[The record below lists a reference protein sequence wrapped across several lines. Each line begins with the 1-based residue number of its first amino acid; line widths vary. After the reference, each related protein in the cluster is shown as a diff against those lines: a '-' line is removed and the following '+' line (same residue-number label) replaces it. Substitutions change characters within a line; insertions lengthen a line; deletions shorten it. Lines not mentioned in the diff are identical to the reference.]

1 MTTRPRTLP
10 ELTAALVAID
20 SVNPSLVP
28 GGAGERAIA
37 DFVAAWLTDAG
48 LDTRIDDLGDNRCNV
63 VAIARGTGGGKS
75 LMLNAHMDTV
85 GYGGMTDP
93 LTPRTAEGKLHGR
106 GAFDMKAS
114 LAAIMLVG
122 EEAARASWRGDL
134 IITAVADE
142 EFASIGT
149 ARIAETLK
157 ADAAIVTEPT
167 DLELCVAHKGFA
179 WLEVTTR
186 GVAAHGS
193 LADVGVDAIA
203 AMGPVLSGIGD
214 LQLALA
220 ARPPHPLLGPPSVH
234 ASLVSGGTELST
246 YPDICTVGIERRT
259 IPGEIAADVEDEI
272 GQILLHAAERDP
284 RLRAEITM
292 GLVREPFEIEDD
304 HPFVALVRETA
315 SNVLNA
321 PVTLTGGLGWMDSAL
336 LAEVGIPTVIFG
348 PHGDGAHADEE
359 WVDLASAEKAR
370 AVYAAVAAAFC
381 A

>member
-1 MTTRPRTLP
+1 MTTFPQTLP

-37 DFVAAWLTDAG
+37 EYVAAWLADAG
-48 LDTRIDDLGDNRCNV
+48 LETTIDDLGDDRCNV
-63 VAIARGTGGGKS
+63 VAIARGSGGGKS

-85 GYGGMTDP
+85 GHGGMPDA
-93 LTPRTAEGKLHGR
+93 LAPRIVDGKLHGR

-122 EEAARASWRGDL
+122 AEAVRSSWRGDL

-186 GVAAHGS
+186 GLAAHGS
-193 LADVGVDAIA
+193 LAEVGVDAIA
-203 AMGPVLSGIGD
+203 AMGPVLTGIAE
-214 LQLALA
+214 LQRGLA

-234 ASLVSGGTELST
+234 ASLISGGTELST

-272 GQILLHAAERDP
+272 GQILLRAAEADP

-292 GLVREPFEIEDD
+292 GLVREPFEIEEE
-304 HPFVALVRETA
+304 HPFVALVHARATH
-315 SNVLNA
+315 VLRTA
-321 PVTLTGGLGWMDSAL
+321 PVVSGGLGWMDSAL

-348 PHGDGAHADEE
+348 PRGDGAHADEE
-359 WVDLASAEKAR
+359 WVDLASVEQAR
-370 AVYAAVAAAFC
+370 AVYAAVAAEFC